1 MNYDLE
7 AIMVRE
13 LEGKFFWCPN
23 VDEEVGAGKMA
34 TEIRK
39 AQRQFF
45 TPKRVTEAERKA
57 EENRRLAELLA
68 KRKAAKDAAQKSL
81 AESLGFLRSLVA
93 EAHGLAPCDIVRKTT
108 SPKAG
113 VVKHHFMWCLTR
125 YYPELSIAE
134 LGRQVGKHHSTVIH
148 GRNAFEA
155 LKAKHADKIAVVD
168 EVMGY
173 GKGYIS

>member
-1 MNYDLE
+1 MSDME
-7 AIMVRE
+7 AYMAKA
-13 LEGKFFWCPN
+13 LEGQFFWCPF

-45 TPKRVTEAERKA
+45 VPKKDTLAEKKAAERARLEALAKERKA
-57 EENRRLAELLA
+57 ARENSR
-68 KRKAAKDAAQKSL
+68 KSL
-81 AESLGFLRSLVA
+81 EESLGFLRSLVA
-93 EAHGLAPCDIVRKTT
+93 EVHKVQSWDIVRKTT
-108 SPKAG
+108 SPRIG
-113 VVKHHFMWCLTR
+113 VAKHHFVWCLLR

-134 LGRQVGKHHSTVIH
+134 LGRQIGKHHTTIIH

-155 LKAKHADKIAVVD
+155 LKAKHAEEIAVVD

-173 GKGYIS
+173 GKS